1 MAHTEA
7 TPVDDNKPSLKDRA
21 KLFGTGFLQVIFV
34 AANTVFISRY
44 ALIGNV
50 ITAFMISL
58 IWTFNV
64 KRVAFGDTID
74 RYFYATGAALG
85 SVVGTVIANNILS

>member
-64 KRVAFGDTID
+64 KRVAFGDTAD
-74 RYFYATGAALG
+74 RYFYAVGAALG
-85 SVVGTVIANNILS
+85 SVTGTVIASNILS